1 MNILM
6 ISLDKALVGGK
17 SLGDAIERHKKYGA
31 LVDRLDI
38 IAPTS
43 KKENLPVFEMA
54 KNIHGH
60 PSNSYSKIF
69 FIFDAIQ
76 IAQKIIKKNTECL
89 EGEPDLI
96 VCQEPFITGLTGWLI
111 KKITKTKL
119 LIHFHGDFWGNKN
132 WLKEKKI
139 NYLFLLISKFIVP
152 RADAIRVV
160 SHGIKNKVAQ
170 AGIAQDKIYVIPT
183 PVDLKK
189 FEHQNLKKIDE
200 IKKSVNNKKII
211 LYVGRLAREKNLRML
226 INAFEIVSN
235 SFENCALMI
244 VGDGLGRKNLESRI
258 KNLDL
263 KNKVI
268 FQGSVDSDRL
278 SDYYHASEIFVLP
291 SDSESFGKVLV
302 EAGASGLASI
312 STKTTGA
319 KEIIK
324 NGETGLLA
332 EIDDEKD
339 FSDKILY
346 LLQNPEIC
354 AKMGEQ
360 AKSRVNKYFGDTTE
374 KIIELWRKIC

>member
-17 SLGDAIERHKKYGA
+17 SLGDAVERHKKYGA
-31 LVDRLDI
+31 FVDRLDI

-43 KKENLPVFEMA
+43 KKENLPVFNMA
-54 KNIHGH
+54 ENVTGY
-60 PSNSYSKIF
+60 PSNSFSKIF

-76 IAQKIIKKNTECL
+76 IARKINKKNKI
-89 EGEPDLI
+89 DLI
-96 VCQEPFITGLTGWLI
+96 VCQEPFITGLTGWII
-111 KKITKTKL
+111 KKMSKSKL
-119 LIHFHGDFWGNKN
+119 LIHFHGDFWENEN

-152 RADAIRVV
+152 RADALRVV
-160 SHGIKNKVAQ
+160 SFGIKEKIVR
-170 AGIAQDKIYVIPT
+170 AGIDSEKIYVIPT

-189 FEHQNLKKIDE
+189 FEHQNPNKLDE
-200 IKKSVNNKKII
+200 IKKSVDNKKII
-211 LYVGRLAREKNLRML
+211 LYVGRLAREKNLKML
-226 INAFEIVSN
+226 IDVFKIVYDDFRDSV
-235 SFENCALMI
+235 LLI
-244 VGDGLGRKNLESRI
+244 VGEGIERENLEHQVLEL
-258 KNLDL
+258 NL

-268 FQGSVDSDRL
+268 FQGSVDSDEL
-278 SDYYHASEIFVLP
+278 ADYYHASVVFVLS

-302 EAGASGLASI
+302 EAGASTLVSV

-324 NGETGLLA
+324 DKETGFLVK
-332 EIDDEKD
+332 INDKKD
-339 FSDKILY
+339 FAKKILY

-360 AKSRVNKYFGDTTE
+360 AKNRVNKYFGDTTG
-374 KIIELWRKIC
+374 KIIELWNSLV